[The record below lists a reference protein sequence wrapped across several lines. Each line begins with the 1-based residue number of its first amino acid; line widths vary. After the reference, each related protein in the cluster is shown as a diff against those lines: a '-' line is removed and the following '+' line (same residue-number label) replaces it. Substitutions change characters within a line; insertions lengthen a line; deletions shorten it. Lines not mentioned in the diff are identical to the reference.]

1 MVYSYGSPPIGDYN
15 YISFVRH
22 LAPKLPADD
31 QVFFYNGSTK
41 WRNNHNQIP
50 IELFRNICHWKSR
63 RPFRK
68 VCQNTTDCVNEQ
80 WQNALQGLN
89 NPPYEAQSIRNAF
102 SRLTNLGGVEV
113 RTASALLTAWNPAE
127 FGILDHKVLEVLDD
141 DMSKSYSITNYLAY
155 HNRLRELRVQHAE
168 LNNCAL
174 RQIELALWHYYP
186 IQKTGQT
193 DRPDF

>member
-1 MVYSYGSPPIGDYN
+1 MVYSYGSPPMGDYN

-22 LAPKLPADD
+22 LAPKLPVDD
-31 QVFFYNGSTK
+31 QVFLHNDSTQ

-50 IELFRNICHWKSR
+50 LELFRNICHWKSPR
-63 RPFRK
+63 RFQR
-68 VCQNTTDCVNEQ
+68 VLQNTADHVNGQ

-89 NPPYEAQSIRNAF
+89 NPSYEAQSIRNAF
-102 SRLTNLGGVEV
+102 SRLTKLVDGVEV

-127 FGILDHKVLEVLDD
+127 FGILDYKVLEVLG
-141 DMSKSYSITNYLAY
+141 MPRTYSVGTYLEY
-155 HNRLRELRVQHAE
+155 RNRLLELQVQHAE
-168 LNNCAL
+168 LEDCAL

-193 DRPDF
+193 TRPDF